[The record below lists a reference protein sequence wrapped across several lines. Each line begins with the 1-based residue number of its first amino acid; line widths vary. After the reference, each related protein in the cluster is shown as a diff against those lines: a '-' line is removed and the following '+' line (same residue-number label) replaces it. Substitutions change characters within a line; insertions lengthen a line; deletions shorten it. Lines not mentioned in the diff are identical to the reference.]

1 MLSPQSLVDCLR
13 GNSCDGGDDRAVYR
27 FAQVAGVPPE
37 TCVPYVARNQ
47 RCSRMHQCYTCEPN
61 GSCHP
66 VERYGRLMVS
76 SHGEL
81 SGRLAMKAEIAARGP
96 ISCGIDAT
104 DAMDGY
110 TGGVYAEYKRPDKVG
125 INHVVSV
132 VGWQVDTD
140 SETGEE
146 VESWIVRQSWGEPF
160 GEGGFMRVVTSSFR
174 NGTGDDYNLGLE
186 SGCAFGVVEGWR
198 DAADVEAELEALVEE
213 EEDAKRKKHH
223 HHGVEQHQ
231 QQQQQAVATS

>member
-1 MLSPQSLVDCLR
+1 
-13 GNSCDGGDDRAVYR
+13 
-27 FAQVAGVPPE
+27 
-37 TCVPYVARNQ
+37 
-47 RCSRMHQCYTCEPN
+47 
-61 GSCHP
+61 
-66 VERYGRLMVS
+66 MVS

-223 HHGVEQHQ
+223 HHGVEQQQ